1 MASRILYVIFLK
13 CVVLFTCI
21 YYVQGYMNLF
31 ISPSEVQ
38 RLVGVSAELYYIR
51 EGKINRAALKYP
63 LAVPKGVNE
72 LNYTWYS
79 EKQVFYSMSVK
90 SKNPRILYH
99 PRLNIELG
107 GTVPSKASV
116 FQVNLMCTGREGG
129 EATIEMQVNLTLYS
143 ASNITTLNTV
153 RTKFCDGAMPKLP
166 VVREDPIERLPN
178 PSQLNNSVLVTE
190 SKVKSVTSTSVF
202 YIAVGVVCG
211 IILLFVVVVA
221 LIHLRTMRGADPAS
235 SDASS
240 TGLIIPRQAE
250 HPNFAKLPAP
260 KANGLS
266 SGGYSTLQY
275 QTCPSRVE
283 AEDLQLKLA
292 PYAIERSRISLG
304 NVLLEGTFGR
314 IYQGMLLSGETG
326 EADKEVFVK
335 AVTDHASEEQR
346 HLLLKESCLLQ
357 GLSHKN
363 ILPLLYVC
371 LSAEPPLVL
380 LPFMK
385 LGNLKQFLKNGR
397 IGPGDKHQTI
407 STRDLV
413 HLAIQITHG
422 MMYLGKKR
430 MVHRDLATR
439 NCVIDEDYNL
449 KITDNALS
457 RDLFPSDYH
466 CLGDNENRPVK
477 WMAVESLVHR
487 NFSHASDVWSFGVC
501 LWELVTLGQTPYMDL
516 DPFEMATFL
525 KSGYRMP
532 QPPSCPDELF
542 NLMACCWALLP
553 QDRPKFSQLCA
564 ALTDFHRTLG
574 IYI

>member
-1 MASRILYVIFLK
+1 MATRTLYIILLK
-13 CVVLFTCI
+13 CVVLFSCI
-21 YYVQGYMNLF
+21 YCVNGYMNLF
-31 ISPSEVQ
+31 ISPAEVK

-51 EGKINRAALKYP
+51 EGKINRAATNYP
-63 LAVPKGVNE
+63 LAVPTGINK
-72 LNYTWYS
+72 LYYTWYS
-79 EKQVFYSMSVK
+79 ERQVYYSMSVK
-90 SKNPRILYH
+90 SKSPRILYH
-99 PRLNIELG
+99 PSLNITKDGKVPVKE
-107 GTVPSKASV
+107 TV
-116 FQVNLMCTGREGG
+116 FEMQLECTGHEGG
-129 EATIEMQVNLTLYS
+129 EAIIELQVNLTLYS
-143 ASNITTLNTV
+143 ASNITTLNTI
-153 RTKFCDGAMPKLP
+153 RTKLCQGMPGVPIQSRDP
-166 VVREDPIERLPN
+166 VQREDPRPRN
-178 PSQLNNSVLVTE
+178 NNSHLVTE
-190 SKVKSVTSTSVF
+190 SKVKAVTSTSVF

-211 IILLFVVVVA
+211 IILLFVLVVA
-221 LIHLRTMRGADPAS
+221 LIHVRTMRSSDPAS

-240 TGLIIPRQAE
+240 TGLINGGRQPE
-250 HPNFAKLPAP
+250 HPNFP
-260 KANGLS
+260 KIPEPKVDRLSNGN
-266 SGGYSTLQY
+266 GYNSLHY
-275 QTCPSRVE
+275 QICPSLAE
-283 AEDLQLKLA
+283 AEDLRLKLA
-292 PYAIERSRISLG
+292 PYAIERSRITLG
-304 NVLLEGTFGR
+304 EVLLEGTFGR
-314 IYQGMLLSGETG
+314 VHQGVLISATG
-326 EADKEVFVK
+326 DSEQDVFIK
-335 AVTDHASEEQR
+335 TVTDHSSEEQR
-346 HLLLKESCLLQ
+346 HLLVKESCLLQ

-363 ILPLLYVC
+363 ILPLLHVC
-371 LSAEPPLVL
+371 FSDPPFILEA
-380 LPFMK
+380 FMK

-397 IGPGDKHQTI
+397 IGPGDKHQAI

-430 MVHRDLATR
+430 LVHKDLATR

-477 WMAVESLVHR
+477 WMAVESLVHKK
-487 NFSHASDVWSFGVC
+487 FSHASDVWSFGVT

>member
-1 MASRILYVIFLK
+1 MATRIIYIILLK
-13 CVVLFTCI
+13 CVVLFSCV
-21 YYVQGYMNLF
+21 YCVHGYMNLF
-31 ISPSEVQ
+31 ISPAEVK

-51 EGKINRAALKYP
+51 EGKINRAATNYP
-63 LAVPKGVNE
+63 LAVPTGINK
-72 LNYTWYS
+72 LYYTWYS
-79 EKQVFYSMSVK
+79 ERQVYYSMSVK

-99 PRLNIELG
+99 PSLNITKDG
-107 GTVPSKASV
+107 KVPVIKTV
-116 FQVNLMCTGREGG
+116 FEMQLECTGHEGG
-129 EATIEMQVNLTLYS
+129 EAIIELQVNLTLYS
-143 ASNITTLNTV
+143 ASNITTLNTI
-153 RTKFCDGAMPKLP
+153 RTKLCQGIPGSVP
-166 VVREDPIERLPN
+166 IRPRDPIEREDHRPMT
-178 PSQLNNSVLVTE
+178 NNSHLVTE
-190 SKVKSVTSTSVF
+190 SKVKAVTSTSVF

-211 IILLFVVVVA
+211 IIMLFVLVVA
-221 LIHLRTMRGADPAS
+221 LIHVKTMRSSDPAS

-240 TGLIIPRQAE
+240 TGLINGGRQPE
-250 HPNFAKLPAP
+250 HPNFP
-260 KANGLS
+260 KIQEPKVNGLS
-266 SGGYSTLQY
+266 NGNGYNSLQY
-275 QTCPSRVE
+275 QICPSVAE
-283 AEDLQLKLA
+283 AEDLRLKLA
-292 PYAIERSRISLG
+292 PYAIERSRITLG
-304 NVLLEGTFGR
+304 EVLQEGTFGR
-314 IYQGMLLSGETG
+314 VHQGVLISPAGDSEK
-326 EADKEVFVK
+326 DVFIK
-335 AVTDHASEEQR
+335 TVTDDSSEEQR
-346 HLLLKESCLLQ
+346 HLLVKESCLLQ

-363 ILPLLYVC
+363 ILPLLHVC
-371 LSAEPPLVL
+371 FSDPPFILES
-380 LPFMK
+380 FMK
-385 LGNLKQFLKNGR
+385 LGNLKQFLKDGR
-397 IGPGDKHQTI
+397 IGPGDKHQAI

-430 MVHRDLATR
+430 LVHKDLATR

-449 KITDNALS
+449 KITDNALA

-477 WMAVESLVHR
+477 WMAVESLVHK
-487 NFSHASDVWSFGVC
+487 NFSHASDVWSFGVT

-542 NLMACCWALLP
+542 NLMACCWALMP